1 MKFKHELVE
10 LDQLKAATANGKRF
24 YETPEGD
31 SYPSVT
37 TITGL
42 LSREGIQAW
51 RLRVGEEV
59 ANKITKA
66 ATTRGTK
73 VHKLAEMYLR
83 NELVLQTSLFD
94 EQEPIIGEMFNQ
106 LSEELDKH
114 VGTIKA
120 IEAPLYSNA
129 LRVGG
134 TVDLVAEWDGI
145 LSVIDLKTSS
155 KPKKVDWI
163 DAYFMQCA
171 AYAMMWEER
180 TGISISQVVIPIAVE
195 KHDVQI
201 FYGNQDNYIEQF
213 KDLRTKFDIIG

>member
-42 LSREGIQAW
+42 LSREAIQAW
-51 RLRVGEEV
+51 RLRVGEKA

-180 TGISISQVVIPIAVE
+180 IGVSISQVVIPIAVE

-201 FYGNQDNYIEQF
+201 FYGNRDNYIEQF

>member
-24 YETPEGD
+24 YETSEGD

>member
-10 LDQLKAATANGKRF
+10 LYQLKAATANGKRF

-31 SYPSVT
+31 HYPSVT

-42 LSREGIQAW
+42 LSREAIQAW
-51 RLRVGEEV
+51 RLRVGEEA

-94 EQEPIIGEMFNQ
+94 EQEPLIGDMFNQ
-106 LSEELDKH
+106 LVEELDKN
-114 VGTIKA
+114 VGTVRA
-120 IEAPLYSNA
+120 IEASLYSNA

-134 TVDLVAEWDGI
+134 TVDLIAEWDGI
-145 LSVIDLKTSS
+145 LSVIDFKTSS
-155 KPKKVDWI
+155 KPKKLNWI
-163 DAYFMQCA
+163 DAYFMQCS

-180 TGISISQVVIPIAVE
+180 TGVPISQVVIAIAV
-195 KHDVQI
+195 
-201 FYGNQDNYIEQF
+201 DNHAAQVFFGKPDDYIEQF
-213 KDLRTKFDIIG
+213 KDLRRKFDIIG

>member
-10 LDQLKAATANGKRF
+10 LYQLQATTTNGKRF
-24 YETPEGD
+24 YDTPEGD

-42 LSREGIQAW
+42 LSREAIQAW

-114 VGTIKA
+114 VGAIKA

-180 TGISISQVVIPIAVE
+180 TGVPISQVVIPIAVE
-195 KHDVQI
+195 KHDVQV
-201 FYGNQDNYIEQF
+201 FYGNRDNYIEQF

>member
-10 LDQLKAATANGKRF
+10 LHQLQATTANGKRF

-31 SYPSVT
+31 RYPSVT

-42 LSREGIQAW
+42 LSREAIQAW
-51 RLRVGEEV
+51 RLRVGEKE

-94 EQEPIIGEMFNQ
+94 EQEQLIGKMFNQ

-114 VGTIKA
+114 VGVIKA

-163 DAYFMQCA
+163 DAYFMQCS

-180 TGISISQVVIPIAVE
+180 TGMPISQVVIAIAVANHAPQVFFG
-195 KHDVQI
+195 KPD
-201 FYGNQDNYIEQF
+201 DYIEQF

>member
-24 YETPEGD
+24 YETPEGN

-94 EQEPIIGEMFNQ
+94 EQEPLIGEMFNQ

-180 TGISISQVVIPIAVE
+180 TGVPIPQVVIAIAVE
-195 KHDVQI
+195 KSDTQV
-201 FYGNQDNYIEQF
+201 FYGNRDNYIEQF
-213 KDLRTKFDIIG
+213 KDLRAKFDIIG

>member
-1 MKFKHELVE
+1 LVE

>member
-59 ANKITKA
+59 ANRITKA

>member
-10 LDQLKAATANGKRF
+10 LYQLQATTTNGKRF
-24 YETPEGD
+24 YDTPEGD

-42 LSREGIQAW
+42 LSREAIQAW
-51 RLRVGEEV
+51 RLRVGEKA

-180 TGISISQVVIPIAVE
+180 TGVHISQVVVPIAVE
-195 KHDVQI
+195 KHDVQV
-201 FYGNQDNYIEQF
+201 FYGNRDNYIEQF

>member
-10 LDQLKAATANGKRF
+10 LYQLQATTTNGKRF
-24 YETPEGD
+24 YDTPEGD

-42 LSREGIQAW
+42 LSREAIQAW
-51 RLRVGEEV
+51 RLRVGEKA

-94 EQEPIIGEMFNQ
+94 EQEPLIGEMFNQ

-120 IEAPLYSNA
+120 IEASLYSNV

-145 LSVIDLKTSS
+145 LSVIDFKTSS
-155 KPKKVDWI
+155 KPKKLDWI
-163 DAYFMQCA
+163 DAYFMQCS

-180 TGISISQVVIPIAVE
+180 TGVPISQVVIAIAVE
-195 KHDVQI
+195 QHGPQV
-201 FYGNQDNYIEQF
+201 FYGNRDNYIEQF

>member
-10 LDQLKAATANGKRF
+10 LYQLQATTTNGKRF
-24 YETPEGD
+24 YDTPEGD

-42 LSREGIQAW
+42 LSREAIQAW
-51 RLRVGEEV
+51 RLRVGEEA

-94 EQEPIIGEMFNQ
+94 EQEPLIGEMFNQ

-180 TGISISQVVIPIAVE
+180 TGVPISQVVVPIAVE
-195 KHDVQI
+195 KHDVQV
-201 FYGNQDNYIEQF
+201 FYGNRDNYIEQF

>member
-134 TVDLVAEWDGI
+134 TVD
-145 LSVIDLKTSS
+145 
-155 KPKKVDWI
+155 
-163 DAYFMQCA
+163 
-171 AYAMMWEER
+171 
-180 TGISISQVVIPIAVE
+180 
-195 KHDVQI
+195 
-201 FYGNQDNYIEQF
+201 
-213 KDLRTKFDIIG
+213 

>member
-10 LDQLKAATANGKRF
+10 LYQLQATTANGKRF

-31 SYPSVT
+31 RYPSVT

-42 LSREGIQAW
+42 LSREAIQAW
-51 RLRVGEEV
+51 RLRVGEKE

-94 EQEPIIGEMFNQ
+94 EQEQLIGKMFNQ

-114 VGTIKA
+114 VGVIKA

-180 TGISISQVVIPIAVE
+180 TGVPISQVVIPIAVE
-195 KHDVQI
+195 KHDVQV
-201 FYGNQDNYIEQF
+201 FYGNRDNYIEQF

>member
-10 LDQLKAATANGKRF
+10 LYQLQATTTNGKRF
-24 YETPEGD
+24 YDTPEGD

-42 LSREGIQAW
+42 LSREAIQAW
-51 RLRVGEEV
+51 RLRVGEKA

-94 EQEPIIGEMFNQ
+94 EQEPLKGEMFNQ

-120 IEAPLYSNA
+120 IEAPLYSNS

>member
-10 LDQLKAATANGKRF
+10 LYQLQATTTNGKRF
-24 YETPEGD
+24 YDTPEGD

-42 LSREGIQAW
+42 LSREAIQAW
-51 RLRVGEEV
+51 RLRVGEKA

-163 DAYFMQCA
+163 DAYFMLHKGLTHRDLA
-171 AYAMMWEER
+171 LAPFVVPPRER
-180 TGISISQVVIPIAVE
+180 RAV
-195 KHDVQI
+195 
-201 FYGNQDNYIEQF
+201 FS
-213 KDLRTKFDIIG
+213 

>member
-94 EQEPIIGEMFNQ
+94 EQEPLIGEMFNQ

>member
-10 LDQLKAATANGKRF
+10 LDQLKATTTNGKRF

>member
-10 LDQLKAATANGKRF
+10 LHQLQATTANGKRF

-31 SYPSVT
+31 RYPSVT

-42 LSREGIQAW
+42 LSREAIQAW
-51 RLRVGEEV
+51 RLRVGEKE

-94 EQEPIIGEMFNQ
+94 EQEQLIGKMFNQ

-114 VGTIKA
+114 VGVIKA

-180 TGISISQVVIPIAVE
+180 TGVPISQVVIPIAVE
-195 KHDVQI
+195 KHDVQV
-201 FYGNQDNYIEQF
+201 FYGNRDNYIEQF

>member
-10 LDQLKAATANGKRF
+10 LHQLQATTANGIRF

-31 SYPSVT
+31 RYPSVT

-42 LSREGIQAW
+42 LSREAIQAW
-51 RLRVGEEV
+51 RLRVGEKE

-94 EQEPIIGEMFNQ
+94 EQEQLIGEMFNQ

-114 VGTIKA
+114 VGVIKA

-180 TGISISQVVIPIAVE
+180 TGVPISRVVIPIAVE
-195 KHDVQI
+195 KHDVQV
-201 FYGNQDNYIEQF
+201 FYGNRDNYIEQF